1 MFRKLSKQG
10 NQQLSSQPGS
20 QQQHVGGSSIAQT
33 QHQHRQGF
41 APPQNQHLFQG
52 SIAGSKQQTAPSR
65 QAFPPPSPPQPAS
78 NHHHQQQQGRM
89 PNIPQ
94 QQMYSL
100 GQPMLTNINHQQAQ
114 PPQFPVSN
122 QEPSQRSHQNLHT
135 SFTGQRVPVVGSD
148 VNDPRFTPHELSR
161 PNPNYPQPPH
171 ASQNQPS
178 TPVPYGENFTS
189 VGNDFYL
196 HVDPLVREL
205 GTPNFKLSNCQG
217 RKKALLIGIN
227 YFNTSAQLNGCIN
240 DVKNIKEFIITLY
253 NFKEQDMIILTDD
266 QPANSK
272 FYPTRANIIAAM
284 QWLVSD
290 SKPNDSFFFHY
301 SGHGGRVVD
310 SSGDE
315 DDGYDETIYPVDH
328 DKYKGESGQIIDD
341 LMHDIMVKPLVEG
354 CRLTCIFDSCHS
366 GTALDLP
373 YVYSTKGMLKEKNV
387 LKGAGKGLLS
397 AGISYATGNKARAL
411 SSLIELR
418 NTAKS
423 QKEIQEW
430 NRQNLFS
437 PADVI
442 MFSGCKD
449 IQTSAD
455 AVEDGK
461 ATGAMSYA
469 FTTTLRQD
477 PKQSYHALL
486 NSIRDILREKYS
498 QRPQMSASHPI
509 DVNLQFVC

>member
-1 MFRKLSKQG
+1 MNSLITCQKLG
-10 NQQLSSQPGS
+10 DPQQRLGSSSMAKHPQ
-20 QQQHVGGSSIAQT
+20 QQQHQFPGGVGSL
-33 QHQHRQGF
+33 RQ
-41 APPQNQHLFQG
+41 PY
-52 SIAGSKQQTAPSR
+52 SSR
-65 QAFPPPSPPQPAS
+65 QAFPLPPPPQQVS
-78 NHHHQQQQGRM
+78 NSYCQQNRQDHVSTAQQQQM
-89 PNIPQ
+89 PSFRQATFATINCQ
-94 QQMYSL
+94 EA
-100 GQPMLTNINHQQAQ
+100 QPNRHTQPSMNNQQASRA
-114 PPQFPVSN
+114 SN
-122 QEPSQRSHQNLHT
+122 QGLHT
-135 SFTGQRVPVVGSD
+135 TATSQQASVKSDAKDPKFTQQ
-148 VNDPRFTPHELSR
+148 ELSH
-161 PNPNYPQPPH
+161 PNPNFPQPPH

-178 TPVPYGENFTS
+178 KPVPYGKNFTS
-189 VGNDFYL
+189 VGNGFYL
-196 HVDPLVREL
+196 HVDPLVREI
-205 GTPNFKLSNCQG
+205 GTLNFKLSNCQG

-240 DVKNIKEFIITLY
+240 DVRNIKDFITTLY
-253 NFKEQDMIILTDD
+253 GFKEQDMVILTDD

-272 FYPTRANIIAAM
+272 FYPTRVNILAAM

-290 SKPNDSFFFHY
+290 SKPNDSFFLHY

-310 SSGDE
+310 TSGDE
-315 DDGYDETIYPVDH
+315 DDGYDETIFPVDH
-328 DKYKGESGQIIDD
+328 DKYKGESGQIVDD

-373 YVYSTKGMLKEKNV
+373 YVYSTKGMIKEQNL

-397 AGISYATGNKARAL
+397 AGISYASGNKARAL
-411 SSLIELR
+411 SSLMEIR

-449 IQTSAD
+449 SQTSAD

-469 FTTTLRQD
+469 FTTTLRQN

-486 NSIRDILREKYS
+486 NSVRDILRDKYS

-509 DVNLQFVC
+509 DVNLQFIC